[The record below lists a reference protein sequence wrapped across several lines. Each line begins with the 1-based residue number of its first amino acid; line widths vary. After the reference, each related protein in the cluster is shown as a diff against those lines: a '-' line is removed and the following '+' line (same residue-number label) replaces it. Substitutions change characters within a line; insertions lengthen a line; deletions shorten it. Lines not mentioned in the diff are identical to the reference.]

1 MGVFQS
7 ATMPLLRA
15 ALSVCRSLAEE
26 EGKPAANDPA
36 EGVVDADKRL
46 AQLTS
51 AHGAKKMNLIL

>member
-1 MGVFQS
+1 
-7 ATMPLLRA
+7 MPLLWA

-26 EGKPAANDPA
+26 EGTPAANDPA